1 MLWMG
6 DGVKFLLGALLIC
19 VFLGGLALNMTNGKL
34 AKFLILIIIAAVAFR
49 LVSHLSNNAF
59 IFLH

>member
-6 DGVKFLLGALLIC
+6 DGVKFLLGAFLLC
-19 VFLGGLALNMTNGKL
+19 VFLGGLTLNMVDGKL
-34 AKFLILIIIAAVAFR
+34 AKFLIVIIIIAVAFR